1 MNLTITMT
9 DLMVDASHLD
19 GDQLLLDWQWLTGT
33 GKVPILITALGDAF
47 LQDAGDG
54 AVHLL
59 AVGEGTLE
67 QVADSVQAFEQKMQD
82 REFVL
87 GAFVPGIV
95 ARLHESVRPLQ
106 QGEVY
111 SYKVAPRLGGEYSI
125 GNLVPTKMEEHF
137 DTLGRAY
144 ARG

>member
-1 MNLTITMT
+1 MT

-19 GDQLLLDWQWLTGT
+19 GDQLLLEWQWLIGT

-54 AVHLL
+54 TVHLL

-67 QVADSVQAFEQKMQD
+67 QVADSMQAFEHKMQD

-106 QGEVY
+106 HGEVY

-125 GNLVPTKMEEHF
+125 SNLVPARMEEHF
-137 DTLGRAY
+137 NTMGRAY
-144 ARG
+144 SRG